1 MARIILA
8 TFGSLGDLHPYI
20 AIALRLKARG
30 HRSVIATITEYR
42 ERIETQG
49 IEFSPVRPDLPP
61 LPPGVMQRVMD
72 AKKGGEVVFKEFVL
86 PYLPAGYE
94 DLSAAMNGADLL
106 VSHPI
111 TLAGPLIG
119 RKSGKPW
126 ISTVLSPL
134 SMFSASDPPVWPA
147 MPARERFARMGPFLN
162 RGFIRFADWVT
173 RPWFKDYRRLEHE
186 LGLAAGP
193 SPMFDGQ
200 HSPYRVLALF
210 SSTLAAPQPD
220 WPPQTHVTGFP
231 FFDRDERG
239 GVPAE
244 LERFLCDGPPPVVF
258 TLGSSAVHDAR
269 DFFTESIA
277 AVGKLGCRAVLITGR
292 ETGNELPKPLPPGI
306 AAFDYLPFSAVFPGA
321 AAIVHQ
327 GGIGTTGQAMRAGR
341 PMLVMP
347 YSHDQPDNAA
357 RLKRLGVARTITR
370 DCYNAHNASA
380 DLDRLLN
387 DRAYAA
393 RAAEI
398 GERVRAE
405 DGVRSA
411 CDEIEALL
419 PTPVDK
425 RRTIRRSEEFAHN
438 YRMSS

>member
-8 TFGSLGDLHPYI
+8 TLGSLGDLHPYI
-20 AIALRLKARG
+20 AIALGLKARG
-30 HRSVIATITEYR
+30 HRPVIATITLYR
-42 ERIETQG
+42 ESIETQG
-49 IEFSPVRPDLPP
+49 IEFHPVRPDLPP

-72 AKKGGEVVFKEFVL
+72 ARRGGEVVFKEFVL
-86 PYLPAGYE
+86 PYLRASYE

-119 RKSGKPW
+119 RKMGRPW

-134 SMFSASDPPVWPA
+134 SMFSVSDPPVWPTL
-147 MPARERFARMGPFLN
+147 PARERFARMGAFLN
-162 RGFIRFADWVT
+162 RGFMRFADWVT
-173 RPWFKDYRRLEHE
+173 RPWFKDYRQLERE
-186 LGLAAGP
+186 LGLPAGP

-210 SSTLAAPQPD
+210 SSALATPQPD
-220 WPPQTHVTGFP
+220 WPPQTCVTGFP

-239 GVPAE
+239 GTPPE
-244 LERFLCDGPPPVVF
+244 LERFLADGPPPVVF

-269 DFFTESIA
+269 DFFTQSIA
-277 AVGKLGCRAVLITGR
+277 AVQKLGRRAVLVTGR
-292 ETGNELPKPLPPGI
+292 ETGNELPKPLPPRI
-306 AAFDYLPFSAVFPGA
+306 AAFDYLPFSEIFPQA

-357 RLKRLGVARTITR
+357 RLKHLGVAQTIAR
-370 DCYNAHNASA
+370 DRYDARNAAA
-380 DLDRLLN
+380 ELGRLLN
-387 DRAYAA
+387 DPAYAA
-393 RAAEI
+393 RATEI
-398 GERVRAE
+398 GDRVRAE

-411 CDEIEALL
+411 CDEIEGLVRAREMK
-419 PTPVDK
+419 TAEDV
-425 RRTIRRSEEFAHN
+425 
-438 YRMSS
+438 

>member
-1 MARIILA
+1 MARVILA

-20 AIALRLKARG
+20 AIALGLKAHG
-30 HRSVIATITEYR
+30 HRPVIATISLYR

-49 IEFSPVRPDLPP
+49 IEFHPVRPDLPP

-72 AKKGGEVVFKEFVL
+72 ARKGGEVVFKEFVL
-86 PYLPAGYE
+86 PHLRTSYE
-94 DLSAAMNGADLL
+94 DLSAAMRGADLL

-119 RKSGKPW
+119 RKIGKPW
-126 ISTVLSPL
+126 VSTVLSPL

-147 MPARERFARMGPFLN
+147 TPARERFARMGPFLN

-173 RPWFKDYRRLEHE
+173 RPWFKDYRQLERE
-186 LGLAAGP
+186 LGLPAGP
-193 SPMFDGQ
+193 SPMFEGQ
-200 HSPYRVLALF
+200 HSPCRVLALF
-210 SSTLAAPQPD
+210 SSALAAPQPD

-231 FFDRDERG
+231 FFDLDERG
-239 GVPAE
+239 SAATE
-244 LERFLCDGPPPVVF
+244 LERFMADGPPPVVF

-277 AVGKLGCRAVLITGR
+277 AVGKLGRRAVLITGR

-306 AAFDYLPFSAVFPGA
+306 GAFDYLPFSQIFPRA
-321 AAIVHQ
+321 AAMVHQ

-370 DCYNAHNASA
+370 DRYNAHNASA
-380 DLDRLLN
+380 ELDRLLN
-387 DRAYAA
+387 DPAYAA

-405 DGVRSA
+405 DGVRAA
-411 CDEIEALL
+411 CVGIEAWVGA
-419 PTPVDK
+419 PVRK
-425 RRTIRRSEEFAHN
+425 
-438 YRMSS
+438 